1 MKVKELINK
10 YRSLSFENRSVF
22 NTRFSVLSNALFA
35 TGKIVLSF
43 FLGVFF
49 LVSGIMNIF
58 MMLAKL
64 FCLHG
69 LKNEK
74 ETFKKYND
82 LIGIFLILSGI
93 QYSIYMGR
101 LIYSDVEVMK
111 YDMILGITVALISF
125 VELGMALYGCFKVV
139 NKGHFYRN
147 IKLINLCSAFTA
159 IVTTEVAIMSFASDF
174 DSRFMDGLFGLIV
187 GLIIILI
194 AGYIFIAPSIS
205 LIDKEYNVYKLM
217 KEEMKINEE
226 KIIITLKTSK
236 FYAPIYYEGEV
247 KNDLIEGHIKR
258 GKSPIWNYNVFI
270 LIIVITLS
278 EILIFPYA
286 IGALVNH
293 FKQIKLIDK
302 LDEEMKKIGYSKITC

>member
-1 MKVKELINK
+1 MKIKELINK

-49 LVSGIMNIF
+49 LVSGVMNIF

-125 VELGMALYGCFKVV
+125 VELGMALYGCFKVAK
-139 NKGHFYRN
+139 KGHFYRN

-205 LIDKEYNVYKLM
+205 LIDKEYNVYKLNN
-217 KEEMKINEE
+217 EENKINKE
-226 KIIITLKTSK
+226 KIIINLKTSK
-236 FYAPIYYEGEV
+236 FYAPIYYEGEI
-247 KNDLIEGHIKR
+247 KDDLIEGHIKR
-258 GKSPIWNYNVFI
+258 GKSPIWSYNIFI
-270 LIIVITLS
+270 LILVITLS

-302 LDEEMKKIGYSKITC
+302 LDEEMKKIGYYKITC